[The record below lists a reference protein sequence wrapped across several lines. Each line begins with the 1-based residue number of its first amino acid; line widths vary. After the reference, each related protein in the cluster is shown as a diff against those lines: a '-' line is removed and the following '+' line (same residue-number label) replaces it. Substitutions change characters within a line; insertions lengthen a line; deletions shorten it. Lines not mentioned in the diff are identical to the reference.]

1 MQAGASKQGIALAT
15 KYADAVYSVSWN
27 MKQAKRYRERL
38 DSEMAQRGHQ
48 RYIKV
53 FPGLVTYV
61 GHTHEEA
68 LKKTAIF
75 LKNNLDETL
84 ICFVNFAQKS
94 KGET

>member
-1 MQAGASKQGIALAT
+1 
-15 KYADAVYSVSWN
+15 

-38 DSEMAQRGHQ
+38 DSEMAQRDHQ

-68 LKKTAIF
+68 LKKSRT
-75 LKNNLDETL
+75 
-84 ICFVNFAQKS
+84 
-94 KGET
+94 

>member
-1 MQAGASKQGIALAT
+1 M
-15 KYADAVYSVSWN
+15 
-27 MKQAKRYRERL
+27 
-38 DSEMAQRGHQ
+38 
-48 RYIKV
+48 IKKSRWS
-53 FPGLVTYV
+53 GLKKFA
-61 GHTHEEA
+61 EA